1 MFFKRRKTIQ
11 DNTQRETVFKGYNY
25 STEDDYLG
33 KQGTVS
39 SADGKYN
46 IVFYASAHDGVGLII
61 KQNTPYKHLFK
72 YTDLNYFIV
81 NDDFD
86 FSTIISLLN
95 KTVET
100 NNKEGYEKAFTELE
114 RLIQDRVIDYIQERE
129 QRKCG
134 K

>member
-1 MFFKRRKTIQ
+1 M
-11 DNTQRETVFKGYNY
+11 FKGYNY

-129 QRKCG
+129 QRKCC